1 MDCRKRLQTI
11 EDEEMATINTK
22 AEDRSVSSLLGS
34 LRMSPKNASSSLRMS
49 PSPDSGSFSM
59 GTADLASSK
68 YSGGN
73 YGNDFTDSL
82 PISKNESR
90 GAVRMAS
97 KPRPSA
103 PPPVRM
109 MKEERENMLP
119 VRITAKSREEVLAP
133 IRMTN
138 EEREERAPVRMA
150 KEEKEERAPIRM
162 SREEKENHAPPVRTG
177 EVGWGAGRQHREEFL
192 PKSITETSWDRKQSQ
207 LHVQMQNNRRRSR
220 EFEEQS
226 QRSEVSLKTLETQ
239 PSNERRLKCED
250 RIKSE
255 DLARVKLEQEHKRDE
270 NRALGLRERLQH
282 LSGGVGEAPASLT
295 KTTSC
300 PPVASAIPP
309 SILPQRL
316 QQSKSNPQQKLG
328 TQQPQPQS
336 LLRAE
341 DPRNL
346 LAASGPPAA
355 RSLLQTP
362 LPSKSGAASSN
373 RTPAPASYHPIATPT
388 PAMPSTPREPT
399 MPPPS
404 MAISQQAKEQILMI
418 RGKRYRVMKLL
429 GKGGSSRVYEAFD
442 ELRNQVVAIKR
453 VNLEEADDE
462 TTRGYI
468 NEIGMLEKLQGED
481 RIVRLFD
488 HETADDETTR
498 GYINEIGMLEKL

>member
-1 MDCRKRLQTI
+1 M
-11 EDEEMATINTK
+11 TK
-22 AEDRSVSSLLGS
+22 
-34 LRMSPKNASSSLRMS
+34 
-49 PSPDSGSFSM
+49 
-59 GTADLASSK
+59 
-68 YSGGN
+68 
-73 YGNDFTDSL
+73 
-82 PISKNESR
+82 
-90 GAVRMAS
+90 
-97 KPRPSA
+97 
-103 PPPVRM
+103 
-109 MKEERENMLP
+109 
-119 VRITAKSREEVLAP
+119 
-133 IRMTN
+133 

-150 KEEKEERAPIRM
+150 KEDKEERAPIRM
-162 SREEKENHAPPVRTG
+162 SREEKENHAPHLQPMRTG
-177 EVGWGAGRQHREEFL
+177 EVGWGAGKQHREEFL
-192 PKSITETSWDRKQSQ
+192 SKSYTESSWDRKQSQ
-207 LHVQMQNNRRRSR
+207 LQVQMQNNRRRSR

-226 QRSEVSLKTLETQ
+226 QRSESSLKSLDTQ

-250 RIKSE
+250 RMMSE

-282 LSGGVGEAPASLT
+282 LSGGVGEAPAILT

-300 PPVASAIPP
+300 PPVASATPP

-316 QQSKSNPQQKLG
+316 HQSKSNPQQKLG
-328 TQQPQPQS
+328 PQQPQPQS
-336 LLRAE
+336 LPRAD

-346 LAASGPPAA
+346 LAASGPPTA

-362 LPSKSGAASSN
+362 LPSKPGAAFSN
-373 RTPAPASYHPIATPT
+373 RTPAPTSYHPIATPT

-453 VNLEEADDE
+453 VNLEEADEE

-481 RIVRLFD
+481 RI
-488 HETADDETTR
+488 A
-498 GYINEIGMLEKL
+498 

>member
-1 MDCRKRLQTI
+1 
-11 EDEEMATINTK
+11 
-22 AEDRSVSSLLGS
+22 
-34 LRMSPKNASSSLRMS
+34 
-49 PSPDSGSFSM
+49 
-59 GTADLASSK
+59 
-68 YSGGN
+68 
-73 YGNDFTDSL
+73 
-82 PISKNESR
+82 
-90 GAVRMAS
+90 MAS

-103 PPPVRM
+103 PLPVRM
-109 MKEERENMLP
+109 VKEERENMLP

-133 IRMTN
+133 IRMTK

-162 SREEKENHAPPVRTG
+162 SREEKENHAPHLRPVRTG

-239 PSNERRLKCED
+239 PSNERRLKCEE
-250 RIKSE
+250 RIMSE

-316 QQSKSNPQQKLG
+316 HQSKSNPQQKLG

-336 LLRAE
+336 LPRAD

-346 LAASGPPAA
+346 LAASGPPTA

-488 HETADDETTR
+488 HETVEDENVL
-498 GYINEIGMLEKL
+498 YVIMEKGDTDLASLLKKYASKEVSDISVLTNG